1 MKKWKIHFFFRF
13 LSGETDLDFC
23 QYLVRLPQPL
33 HLQSPFLA
41 VFRED
46 PGRLQPEPEWDFFRG
61 GERSLL
67 WTLAG
72 LRDWDLS
79 FLWVLQPSV
88 LLEGTTE
95 LPLPWSRTIL
105 GGVTENS
112 LQFLITWNI
121 TKCIHVQSYLL
132 DTDHPRVPKT
142 FPYSSSSE
150 CSAPK
155 YLTWYHIWTKMQLC
169 SESDQIS
176 DSRIAMW
183 INLCVELEI
192 IFSRIDVGYEEVEHL
207 NKLFE
212 NKLMVANQ

>member
-1 MKKWKIHFFFRF
+1 MEDSF
-13 LSGETDLDFC
+13 LLSVS
-23 QYLVRLPQPL
+23 VRWNWLGLLPIL
-33 HLQSPFLA
+33 GAIATTSALA
-41 VFRED
+41 VFVLSGL
-46 PGRLQPEPEWDFFRG
+46 PGRSRTTPTRTRVRLFPRWIAIFVVDSSGTP
-61 GERSLL
+61 
-67 WTLAG
+67 G
-72 LRDWDLS
+72 LGSILPTGLVTFS
-79 FLWVLQPSV
+79 SSV
-88 LLEGTTE
+88 LLGGTTE